1 VERAV
6 KEDLILGG
14 LTILFTGMA
23 VLVPVLGLTL
33 RFAIKPFFDTWAEIQ
48 RNRVSGDQSELLA
61 RQVSL
66 LELELQE
73 VQRTLQSVTDGQD
86 FQRRLADPSL
96 RELASR
102 DSAPS

>member
-1 VERAV
+1 VQ
-6 KEDLILGG
+6 EDIILGG
-14 LTILFTGMA
+14 LSILFTGLV

-48 RNRVSGDQSELLA
+48 RNRLNDDHSDLLA

-86 FQRRLADPSL
+86 FQRRLADPD
-96 RELASR
+96 LAPRSE
-102 DSAPS
+102 PSHEPEQS

>member
-1 VERAV
+1 MQ
-6 KEDLILGG
+6 EDLILGG
-14 LTILFTGMA
+14 LSILFTGLV

-48 RNRVSGDQSELLA
+48 RSRLDDDHSGILA

-73 VQRTLQSVTDGQD
+73 VQRTLQSVADSQD
-86 FQRRLADPSL
+86 FQRRLADPDPAPPSVPS
-96 RELASR
+96 REPGRS
-102 DSAPS
+102 

>member
-1 VERAV
+1 VQ
-6 KEDLILGG
+6 EDIILGG
-14 LTILFTGMA
+14 LSILFTGLV

-48 RNRVSGDQSELLA
+48 RSRVSDDHSDLLA

-73 VQRTLQSVTDGQD
+73 VQRTLQSVTDSQD
-86 FQRRLADPSL
+86 FQRLLADPDLSP
-96 RELASR
+96 RPV
-102 DSAPS
+102 PSHEPDRS